1 MMSARIYRSYG
12 IKLVRHSV
20 FYPLHKTFC
29 LCINSNALCSGA
41 KNLYDG
47 VLLILDLP

>member
-12 IKLVRHSV
+12 IELVRHNVFHPLNKDVLSV
-20 FYPLHKTFC
+20 YQLEC
-29 LCINSNALCSGA
+29 LWQWGM
-41 KNLYDG
+41 NLYDG